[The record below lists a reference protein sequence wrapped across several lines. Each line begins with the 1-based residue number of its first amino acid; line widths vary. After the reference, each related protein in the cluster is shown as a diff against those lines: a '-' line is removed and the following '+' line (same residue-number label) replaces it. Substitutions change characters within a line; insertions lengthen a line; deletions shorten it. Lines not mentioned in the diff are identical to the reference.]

1 VVREIVFKYILINFI
16 HFINNYKIIIYKM
29 VLKHGGKMKYKC
41 PPKKGGMVSPSPL
54 GMCPTLGE
62 LIGEARYSPS
72 SSGCSTTVGMVG
84 PYGMRVVM

>member
-1 VVREIVFKYILINFI
+1 
-16 HFINNYKIIIYKM
+16 M

-62 LIGEARYSPS
+62 LIGEARYSPAS
-72 SSGCSTTVGMVG
+72 SSYGASVGMVG